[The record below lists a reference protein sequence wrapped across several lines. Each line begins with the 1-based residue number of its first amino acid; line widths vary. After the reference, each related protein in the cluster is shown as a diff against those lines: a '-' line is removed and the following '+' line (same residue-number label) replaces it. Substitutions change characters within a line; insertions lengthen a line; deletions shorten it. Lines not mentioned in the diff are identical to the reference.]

1 MEVKREGE
9 VWEIVNRER
18 KRKRINEGIEME
30 KWREHFMRLLEGY
43 RVGR

>member
-18 KRKRINEGIEME
+18 KRRRRINEGIEME
-30 KWREHFMRLLEGY
+30 EWREHFMRLMG
-43 RVGR
+43 G